1 MCCEDPPTCC
11 LYASS
16 TLLPTPRP
24 PGSQGMEWPILSA
37 FDIRAWAPKLVICE
51 IQEKQARYRGNAR
64 VQADAVALEK
74 YFADAGCEGAGCGE
88 ELHTCDVSTIPPSL
102 LRCQTRSSTAT
113 WSTRSSC
120 TATWPASEGPSAA

>member
-88 ELHTCDVSTIPPSL
+88 ELHTCHPRLHYPSL
-102 LRCQTRSSTAT
+102 STPLPDSILYRDMVNTVFLHRDVA
-113 WSTRSSC
+113 C
-120 TATWPASEGPSAA
+120 VGGA